1 MLPAALGTDTG
12 GSVRNP
18 ASMCGIVGMKA
29 TYGRVSRRG
38 VFPLAFSLDHVGPM
52 TRSVADNAALL
63 QVLAGYDPADPGSA
77 DVPVPDF
84 SAEVGKDL
92 KGLKIGHFRH
102 FYEDDEQADAEMGQ
116 AIGDAVLALRE
127 LGADVREITLPRLQ
141 EYAACNRT
149 IIGSEAYA
157 IHRRFLQQRP
167 DDYGALARQR
177 ILSGAGITAA
187 DYIDALRLRARLTAA
202 TQEAMRDVD
211 VLITASSLDPAPRLD
226 DADANARVYPRQCR
240 QPFNVTG
247 QPALALTA
255 GYSQSGLPLA
265 IQLAGHNW
273 QEARVYRV
281 AHAYQQATGWTSRR
295 PPILD

>member
-18 ASMCGIVGMKA
+18 ASMCGIVGLKP

-84 SAEVGKDL
+84 SAEIGKGL
-92 KGLKIGHFRH
+92 KGLKIGHVRH
-102 FYEDDEQADAEMGQ
+102 FYEDDEQADMEMGQ
-116 AIGDAVLALRE
+116 AISDAVLALRE
-127 LGADVREITLPRLQ
+127 LGAEVREITLPRLQ

-167 DDYGALARQR
+167 QDYGALARQR
-177 ILSGAGITAA
+177 ILSGAGISAA

-202 TQEAMRDVD
+202 TQEAMREVD
-211 VLITASSLDPAPRLD
+211 CLITASSLDPAPRLD
-226 DADANARVYPRQCR
+226 DAEENARVYPRQCR

-273 QEARVYRV
+273 QEARIYRI
-281 AHAYQQATGWTSRR
+281 AHAYEQETRWANRL